1 MTLVRNNTFYPDIF
15 VDAVRGAFRGHSA
28 LHGTGAVT
36 MNPSLPAGLKGGDK
50 IKVPYFGTLGELQ
63 VTTEDVPVPLSSVSQ
78 SVDEAVVRRAGRA
91 FEMSKWKMIA
101 ESSSDPYGEF
111 ARQLTELVGRAWD
124 GALIDAASSASG
136 LPAAHVIDRYN
147 AGSPVNL
154 QYGHIVDGRAVFG
167 DEQGQIG
174 MLCMHSKP
182 YFDLMKQLDA
192 ENRPLLTSPNDGGLV
207 RIAGVPVM
215 PSDRCP
221 VDYEGASAM
230 TATGTT
236 PPAVTV
242 TGSSNLGINQLRI
255 DIVAGGALGAATV
268 RYSFDGGSTWSNTI
282 STAATIALLIDN
294 DSSRPTGLTA
304 NFAAG
309 TYNADNLYVGIPRY
323 SSLIVKPGALAL
335 WYNASP
341 AVDTD
346 KDILKDN
353 VVAAIHTYFVPHRY
367 ARLVNESRPG
377 VVVLKHN

>member
-1 MTLVRNNTFYPDIF
+1 MTIVRNNTFYPDIF
-15 VDAVRGAFRGHSA
+15 VDAVRGAFRGHAA

-36 MNPSLPAGLKGGDK
+36 MNPSLPDGLKGGDK

-63 VTTEDVPVPLSSVSQ
+63 VTTEDIPVPLSSVSQ

-124 GALIDAASSASG
+124 GALIDAAASPTG
-136 LPAAHVIDRYN
+136 LPASHVIDRFN
-147 AGSPVNL
+147 ASSPVNL
-154 QYGHIVDGRAVFG
+154 QYGHVIDGRAVFG

-221 VDYEGASAM
+221 IDFSASGAISSAG
-230 TATGTT
+230 TA
-236 PPAVTV
+236 PPSLTIS
-242 TGSSNLGINQLRI
+242 GSTNLGINHLEI
-255 DIVAGGALGAATV
+255 AIASAGALGAATF
-268 RYSFDGGSTWSNTI
+268 RYSFDGGATWSNPAP
-282 STAATIALLIDN
+282 TAASASLVIDN
-294 DSSRPTGLTA
+294 DASRPTGLVA
-304 NFAAG
+304 HFSAG
-309 TYNADNLYVGIPRY
+309 SYSADNEYTATPRY

-367 ARLVNESRPG
+367 ARIINESRPG